1 MERNNSSPLTRRTV
15 LKGAGA
21 AATGGSILAGVSGVS
36 AVESTSDWDCRSK
49 CPQSEIQTKEIDVQG
64 RVNNPKAKGAAS
76 IHWKRSFWNDDE
88 GAWVHVFSVSGA
100 ASSSERVTGGGYI
113 YGHRCQLK
121 TSDGDIQP
129 STAPDRHGQLPANDD
144 SFIPDYAQPLMAA
157 AIGTLEVG
165 TSWFLAVNQGLREAM
180 GNRPDGFEIFDGGF
194 EYGDMASEGVL
205 DPPYSW
211 SQCGYFHR
219 VELETDQKWPQVD
232 IEQGVCDHDS
242 PAITLWET
250 QKTTLQ
256 FFGSREPGPVDVE
269 SSSPDPRE
277 FSKEERERFGIV
289 ETEDSEV
296 STYTA
301 GDREYSVDFVA
312 TKNPISVVR
321 STQIEERESE
331 MRNPYSTRFK

>member
-1 MERNNSSPLTRRTV
+1 MGRNNNSPLTRRTV

-21 AATGGSILAGVSGVS
+21 AATGSSILAGVPGVL
-36 AVESTSDWDCRSK
+36 AVGATSDWDCRSK

-64 RVNNPKAKGAAS
+64 RANNPKAKGAAS
-76 IHWKRSFWNDDE
+76 IHWKRSFWDDDE
-88 GAWVHVFSVSGA
+88 GAWVHEFSVSGA
-100 ASSSERVTGGGYI
+100 ASSSESFMGGGQI
-113 YGHRCQLK
+113 YGHRYQLK
-121 TSDGDIQP
+121 SSDGDIQP
-129 STAPDRHGQLPANDD
+129 STAPDHHGQLPANDD
-144 SFIPDYAQPLMAA
+144 SYIPDYAQPLMAA
-157 AIGTLEVG
+157 AIGTLEAG
-165 TSWFLAVNQGLREAM
+165 TSWFLAVNQTLREAM
-180 GNRPDGFEIFDGGF
+180 GYRPDGFNILPGGV

-219 VELETDQKWPQVD
+219 VRFETEEKWPQVN
-232 IEQGVCDHDS
+232 IEQGICDHDS
-242 PAITLWET
+242 SAATLWNT
-250 QKTTLQ
+250 QTTTLQ

-269 SSSPDPRE
+269 SSSADPRE
-277 FSKEERERFGIV
+277 FSEEELERFGIV

-296 STYTA
+296 TTYTA